1 MAVRTPLIS
10 QTLSVIV
17 WALFELLLQRGSELK
32 CSKIN
37 ALGGEMKQSKKI
49 IGIVSSVA
57 LVVVIIG
64 GIYALSRP
72 QKMAQQETKKA
83 STVQSSL
90 NVSEKKVEEKV
101 SKSSTDSSTSNST
114 TQTEKSTAQS
124 ETQSSKADL
133 KDFNKKI
140 TAEEVYV
147 KYPYGRTMDF
157 ERATDEKLKA
167 LEKEYTLKEM
177 TNLRDDYD
185 GQTKSVI
192 IFE

>member
-1 MAVRTPLIS
+1 
-10 QTLSVIV
+10 
-17 WALFELLLQRGSELK
+17 
-32 CSKIN
+32 
-37 ALGGEMKQSKKI
+37 MKQSKKI
-49 IGIVSSVA
+49 IGIVSIVA
-57 LVVVIIG
+57 LIVVIIG
-64 GIYALSRP
+64 SIYALSRP

-90 NVSEKKVEEKV
+90 KVSEKKVESKV
-101 SKSSTDSSTSNST
+101 SKPSTSSLTSEST
-114 TQTEKSTAQS
+114 LQASKIEQSTAQS
-124 ETQSSKADL
+124 ETQNSKADL
-133 KDFNKKI
+133 KAFNQKA

-147 KYPYGRTMDF
+147 KYPYGRTMNF

-185 GQTKSVI
+185 GLTKSVI

>member
-1 MAVRTPLIS
+1 
-10 QTLSVIV
+10 
-17 WALFELLLQRGSELK
+17 
-32 CSKIN
+32 
-37 ALGGEMKQSKKI
+37 MKPSKKI
-49 IGIVSSVA
+49 IGIVSRVA

-124 ETQSSKADL
+124 ETQSSKSDL
-133 KDFNKKI
+133 KEFNKKI

>member
-1 MAVRTPLIS
+1 
-10 QTLSVIV
+10 
-17 WALFELLLQRGSELK
+17 
-32 CSKIN
+32 
-37 ALGGEMKQSKKI
+37 MKQSKKI
-49 IGIVSSVA
+49 IGIVSIVA
-57 LVVVIIG
+57 LIVVIIG

-72 QKMAQQETKKA
+72 HEMAQEKTTKV

-90 NVSEKKVEEKV
+90 KVSEKKVEEKV
-101 SKSSTDSSTSNST
+101 SKSSTSSLTSEST
-114 TQTEKSTAQS
+114 TQASKIEQSTAQS
-124 ETQSSKADL
+124 ETQNSKADL
-133 KDFNKKI
+133 KAFNQKA

-147 KYPYGRTMDF
+147 KYPYGRTMNF

>member
-1 MAVRTPLIS
+1 
-10 QTLSVIV
+10 
-17 WALFELLLQRGSELK
+17 
-32 CSKIN
+32 
-37 ALGGEMKQSKKI
+37 MKQSKKI

-124 ETQSSKADL
+124 ETQSSKSDL
-133 KDFNKKI
+133 KEFNKKI

>member
-1 MAVRTPLIS
+1 
-10 QTLSVIV
+10 
-17 WALFELLLQRGSELK
+17 
-32 CSKIN
+32 
-37 ALGGEMKQSKKI
+37 MKQSKKI

-157 ERATDEKLKA
+157 ERATNEKLKA

>member
-1 MAVRTPLIS
+1 MKKKKWIFWASI
-10 QTLSVIV
+10 IV
-17 WALFELLLQRGSELK
+17 MIA
-32 CSKIN
+32 
-37 ALGGEMKQSKKI
+37 
-49 IGIVSSVA
+49 
-57 LVVVIIG
+57 VVITG
-64 GIYALSRP
+64 SVYAFTRP
-72 QKMAQQETKKA
+72 HELAQEKTKKA

-90 NVSEKKVEEKV
+90 KVSEKKVEEKV
-101 SKSSTDSSTSNST
+101 SKPSTDSSTSELT
-114 TQTEKSTAQS
+114 TQSSQIEKSTAQS
-124 ETQSSKADL
+124 ETQNSKADL
-133 KDFNKKI
+133 KAFNQKA

-147 KYPYGRTMDF
+147 KYPYGRTMNF

>member
-1 MAVRTPLIS
+1 
-10 QTLSVIV
+10 
-17 WALFELLLQRGSELK
+17 
-32 CSKIN
+32 
-37 ALGGEMKQSKKI
+37 MKQSKKI

-64 GIYALSRP
+64 GICALSRP

-90 NVSEKKVEEKV
+90 NVYEKKVEEKV

-124 ETQSSKADL
+124 ETKSSKADL

>member
-1 MAVRTPLIS
+1 MRKKKWMFWAGLI
-10 QTLSVIV
+10 VMI
-17 WALFELLLQRGSELK
+17 
-32 CSKIN
+32 
-37 ALGGEMKQSKKI
+37 
-49 IGIVSSVA
+49 
-57 LVVVIIG
+57 VVVITG
-64 GIYALSRP
+64 SVYALTRP
-72 QKMAQQETKKA
+72 HEMAQEKTKKV

-90 NVSEKKVEEKV
+90 KVSEKKVESKV
-101 SKSSTDSSTSNST
+101 SKPSTSSLTSEST
-114 TQTEKSTAQS
+114 LQASKIEQSTAQS
-124 ETQSSKADL
+124 ETQNSKADL
-133 KDFNKKI
+133 KAFNQKA

-147 KYPYGRTMDF
+147 KYPYGRTMNF

>member
-1 MAVRTPLIS
+1 
-10 QTLSVIV
+10 
-17 WALFELLLQRGSELK
+17 
-32 CSKIN
+32 
-37 ALGGEMKQSKKI
+37 MKQSKKI

-72 QKMAQQETKKA
+72 QKMAQQETKKS

>member
-1 MAVRTPLIS
+1 
-10 QTLSVIV
+10 
-17 WALFELLLQRGSELK
+17 
-32 CSKIN
+32 
-37 ALGGEMKQSKKI
+37 MKQSKKI

-72 QKMAQQETKKA
+72 QKTVQQEIKKA
-83 STVQSSL
+83 SAVQSSSK
-90 NVSEKKVEEKV
+90 VSEKKLESNV
-101 SKSSTDSSTSNST
+101 SNPSTDFSTSEST
-114 TQTEKSTAQS
+114 TQTSQTEKLTAQS
-124 ETQSSKADL
+124 ETQSSKANL
-133 KDFNKKI
+133 KSFNKKV

-147 KYPYGRTMDF
+147 KYPYGRTMNF
-157 ERATDEKLKA
+157 ERATDEKLKT

-185 GQTKSVI
+185 GLTKSVI

>member
-1 MAVRTPLIS
+1 
-10 QTLSVIV
+10 
-17 WALFELLLQRGSELK
+17 
-32 CSKIN
+32 
-37 ALGGEMKQSKKI
+37 MKQSKKNI
-49 IGIVSSVA
+49 EIVSIVA

-64 GIYALSRP
+64 GIYGLSRP
-72 QKMAQQETKKA
+72 QKKAQQETKKA

-90 NVSEKKVEEKV
+90 KVSEKKVEEKV

-124 ETQSSKADL
+124 ETKSSKADL
-133 KDFNKKI
+133 KDFNKKV

-147 KYPYGRTMDF
+147 KYPYGRTMNF

>member
-1 MAVRTPLIS
+1 
-10 QTLSVIV
+10 
-17 WALFELLLQRGSELK
+17 
-32 CSKIN
+32 
-37 ALGGEMKQSKKI
+37 MKQSKKI

-124 ETQSSKADL
+124 ETKSSKADL